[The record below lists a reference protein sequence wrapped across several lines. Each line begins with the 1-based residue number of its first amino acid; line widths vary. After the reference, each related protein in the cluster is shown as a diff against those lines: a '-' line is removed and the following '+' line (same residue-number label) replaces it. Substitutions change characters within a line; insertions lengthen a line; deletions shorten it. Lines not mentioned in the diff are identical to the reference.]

1 MTVTVMAATLPELRA
16 CSTCCMITPG
26 EVVVISGE
34 VVVISVS
41 FVRLFTVV
49 DLVVCCVVSVGI
61 GSVVTCGKGVGLEL
75 CSSAVGSGEV
85 GPLVGLVL
93 FSEKLWLELT
103 EVEDTSGD
111 VDDRGESD
119 VAGT

>member
-1 MTVTVMAATLPELRA
+1 M
-16 CSTCCMITPG
+16 
-26 EVVVISGE
+26 
-34 VVVISVS
+34 ISVS

-49 DLVVCCVVSVGI
+49 DLVVCGVVSVGI

-75 CSSAVGSGEV
+75 CSLVVDSGEV

-103 EVEDTSGD
+103 VVEDTSGD
-111 VDDRGESD
+111 VDGRGEDD